1 MCLFCHIVFGGRF
14 LNLATCKVFRFL
26 SGQPAKRCQVSCP
39 AGASGR
45 CPSITTV
52 SCNRSQRARPTRQGW
67 PRREAAVHL
76 RVPTRFADGMRMA
89 GLIDVF
95 LHWFSIAFL
104 KHKLRSYGVSMEF
117 STGMFTTTH
126 RHGVSSWSRVCIFV
140 SSSHGDLNEA
150 SRATCR
156 SLAPF
161 WCSGVGMAASGSSV
175 GLAGTDESP
184 HMSAGCRSSYDVCI
198 LQRALYYVEL
208 SRAAWPHFSLSRRR
222 RMMR

>member
-1 MCLFCHIVFGGRF
+1 MT
-14 LNLATCKVFRFL
+14 TCKVFRFL

-104 KHKLRSYGVSMEF
+104 THKLRSYGVSVEF

-126 RHGVSSWSRVCIFV
+126 RHGVSSPSCVCIFV
-140 SSSHGDLNEA
+140 SSSHGDLNQA
-150 SRATCR
+150 SRAACR
-156 SLAPF
+156 SLAPV
-161 WCSGVGMAASGSSV
+161 SGVPASAWLHPAHPWACQAPMRDCTTCRQDV
-175 GLAGTDESP
+175 GVLT
-184 HMSAGCRSSYDVCI
+184 V
-198 LQRALYYVEL
+198 
-208 SRAAWPHFSLSRRR
+208 
-222 RMMR
+222 